1 MTEPDEALLWA
12 REYLAS
18 LCDEDDE
25 PDAAKLYRSGAND
38 DLVDF
43 SAETYRAGQ
52 AASAGTIKALKEAL
66 REVIEDYDWVQ
77 GGPGDRDWN
86 VLDNTIIRA
95 RALLKEADQ

>member
-52 AASAGTIKALKEAL
+52 AASAERIKALEGAL
-66 REVIEDYDWVQ
+66 RALVVLHDSPTRPGADYAA
-77 GGPGDRDWN
+77 
-86 VLDNTIIRA
+86 A
-95 RALLKEADQ
+95 RALLKGADQ